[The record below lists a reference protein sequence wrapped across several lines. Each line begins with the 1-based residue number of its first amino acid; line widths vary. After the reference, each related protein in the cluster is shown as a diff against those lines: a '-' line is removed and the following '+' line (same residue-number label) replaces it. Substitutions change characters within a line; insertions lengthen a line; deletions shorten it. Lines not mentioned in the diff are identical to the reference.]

1 MPIILMRFGMLEL
14 GKEGG
19 RGEFID
25 RSKGVKKTDDARLS
39 VNIYFYDVD

>member
-19 RGEFID
+19 RRRGGDVMITRLILD
-25 RSKGVKKTDDARLS
+25 RNVSKLVAGGSL
-39 VNIYFYDVD
+39 I